1 VPIDHGYILPSCRHL
16 EEVNICWL
24 YWPQARR
31 GYDEWTLR
39 YIEGLD
45 AEADVSLLR
54 TTLGLPEDCLVTLF
68 VGTTLVQK
76 AAQAGLTL
84 HATGLLMVREEADA
98 PSAMEE
104 AVSRALERC
113 GLSLTGEVSDD
124 EWRSEALRE
133 ALADA
138 IGATVQAAAQGQ
150 RVSETYRSLAK
161 TLCEA
166 T

>member
-16 EEVNICWL
+16 EEVNVCWL

-31 GYDEWTLR
+31 AYDEWTLR

-68 VGTTLVQK
+68 MGTTLVQR
-76 AAQAGLTL
+76 AAKAGLTL
-84 HATGLLMVREEADA
+84 HATGLLMVREDEST
-98 PSAMEE
+98 PSEMEE
-104 AVSRALERC
+104 ALSLALGEC
-113 GLSLTGEVSDD
+113 GLSLEGGVTDE

-133 ALADA
+133 ALAAA
-138 IGATVQAAAQGQ
+138 IEAKVLEAAQGQ
-150 RVSETYRSLAK
+150 RVSETYRSLA
-161 TLCEA
+161 EA
-166 T
+166 LNGSS